1 MFVARLF
8 VSAILLAFMTL
19 PPTASA
25 DPFEDG
31 VSAFERGDYDAALRI
46 WRPLAEHDPRA
57 ALNLG
62 VMYAEGLGVQKD
74 AIEAL
79 RWLGPAALVGEP
91 NAQMHLGIMFT
102 EGIGGRRPNY
112 EAAAAWYR
120 AAAEQGYPDA
130 QVLLAFAYSM
140 GAGVPQDDVAAH
152 MWVSLAAAKLPHSI
166 RRIRNIAALQLH
178 RICGAEQ
185 CSDGLIAAS
194 VSLTRGQFGSR
205 IHGRRPSAYRAIA
218 DAPLQCS
225 EGQGSAELPT
235 SGEPPRTTA
244 VEPSQ
249 SSSLGDASCPTP
261 DLSPFSACWPV
272 TPVSL

>member
-46 WRPLAEHDPRA
+46 WRPLAEYDPRA

-62 VMYAEGLGVQKD
+62 VMYAEGVGVQKD
-74 AIEAL
+74 AVEAL

-91 NAQMHLGIMFT
+91 IAQLHLGIMFA

-130 QVLLAFAYSM
+130 QVLLAFAYSI
-140 GAGVPQDDVAAH
+140 GEGVPQDDVAAH
-152 MWVSLAAAKLPHSI
+152 MWVSLAAAKLPPGKA
-166 RRIRNIAALQLH
+166 RDAALQL
-178 RICGAEQ
+178 RDQLADKMTPAQITDAQKLAREWTPKE
-185 CSDGLIAAS
+185 AA
-194 VSLTRGQFGSR
+194 
-205 IHGRRPSAYRAIA
+205 
-218 DAPLQCS
+218 
-225 EGQGSAELPT
+225 
-235 SGEPPRTTA
+235 PPPA
-244 VEPSQ
+244 KP
-249 SSSLGDASCPTP
+249 
-261 DLSPFSACWPV
+261 
-272 TPVSL
+272 